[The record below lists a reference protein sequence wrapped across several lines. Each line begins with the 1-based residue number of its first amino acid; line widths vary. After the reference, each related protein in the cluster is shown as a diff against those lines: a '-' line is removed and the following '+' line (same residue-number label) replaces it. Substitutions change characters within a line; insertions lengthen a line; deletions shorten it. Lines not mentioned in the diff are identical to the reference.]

1 MLWTVPL
8 WIYLLGVCFGLGM
21 LHGVIPD
28 EHTWPITFSY
38 SVGAATGR
46 GGIMSGLFF
55 SMAFTAQRAVMSQ
68 LVYLA
73 VAPFLAFSDAL
84 NGPVYMVVGVAMAA
98 AGYLILKRQLP
109 HWHPL
114 MWASKRDIAKHE
126 HEVEH
131 GRVPLHWC
139 VIHGFIA
146 GFGVDAGLF
155 TTFVYLVAVPAI
167 PAIALGW
174 TAGAAFGLGT
184 LAVLV
189 VIGLVFGGS
198 LNVAKR
204 WGAERVE
211 LFGQRVGARSLLFGG
226 IVFTV
231 VGLLY
236 PLHVAQFVPFDFG
249 NFVVALFMVIVIV
262 PVMAYTWREVKE
274 IPSQRLD
281 GTVTTVH

>member
-1 MLWTVPL
+1 MG
-8 WIYLLGVCFGLGM
+8 LLGICFALGV

-46 GGIMSGLFF
+46 GGVISGLFF
-55 SMAFTAQRAVMSQ
+55 STAFTIQRAVMSQ

-73 VAPFLAFSDAL
+73 VAPFLVFSDLL
-84 NGPVYMVVGVAMAA
+84 NGPVYAIVGIAMAV
-98 AGYLILKRQLP
+98 AGYLILYRHLP

-114 MWASKRDIAKHE
+114 MWASRRDIAKHE
-126 HEVEH
+126 QEVEH
-131 GRVPLHWC
+131 TGHVPLHWC
-139 VIHGFIA
+139 IIHGFIA

-167 PAIALGW
+167 PTAVLGW

-204 WGAERVE
+204 WGADRVE
-211 LFGQRVGARSLLFGG
+211 LFGERVGARSLLFGG
-226 IVFTV
+226 AIFTA

-236 PLHVAQFVPFDFG
+236 PLNISYYVPFDFG
-249 NFVVALFMVIVIV
+249 NFVVAVFMVVVIV
-262 PVMAYTWREVKE
+262 PVMLYTWNEVRTMP
-274 IPSQRLD
+274 PSGIRDLASP
-281 GTVTTVH
+281 H

>member
-1 MLWTVPL
+1 MPL
-8 WIYLLGVCFGLGM
+8 WVYLLGVCFALGM

-46 GGIMSGLFF
+46 GGVVSGLFF
-55 SMAFTAQRAVMSQ
+55 SMAFTVQRAIMSQ
-68 LVYLA
+68 LVYVA
-73 VAPFLAFSDAL
+73 VAPFLVFSDAL
-84 NGPVYMVVGVAMAA
+84 NGPVYVVVGIAMAA
-98 AGYLILKRQLP
+98 AGYLILNRHLP

-114 MWASKRDIAKHE
+114 MWASRRDIAKHE

-139 VIHGFIA
+139 IIHGFIA

-167 PAIALGW
+167 PAIAFGW

-189 VIGLVFGGS
+189 IIGLVFGGS

-226 IVFTV
+226 MIFTG

-236 PLHVAQFVPFDFG
+236 PLDISRYVPFDFG
-249 NFVVALFMVIVIV
+249 NFVVAVFMAAVIV
-262 PVMAYTWREVKE
+262 PVMVYTWREVKAVPAQSLE
-274 IPSQRLD
+274 GKVSAPR
-281 GTVTTVH
+281 